1 MVFSDR
7 ISSLKPSAIRE
18 IFKVLG
24 DPSIISLAG
33 GNPDPQT
40 FPSKEMGEIAQDIFE
55 NQSAKALQYGST
67 EGYFPLRQKLVE
79 RLEDKFSIGNQPDE
93 LIIVSG
99 GQQGIE
105 LSCKVL
111 CNEGDTVIC
120 ENPSFIGALNAFRSY
135 NVNLCGI
142 PMEDDGMDISYLE
155 DMLKTQ
161 KNIKIIYTI
170 PTFQNPMGV
179 CMSLE
184 KRKAIYNLA
193 KKYNVVIIEDNPYGE
208 LRFKGEDIPTIKSMD
223 TEGIVIYCGSF
234 SKILSPGIRLGF
246 VCANKEIVSKIVV
259 AKQVSD
265 VHTNLFFQILV
276 SNYLTRFDI
285 DSHISSIRDLYRQKS
300 QAMKDS
306 INTYFPSEIKVTDPD
321 GGIFLWAELSQNIDA
336 MSFSNKLLE
345 QNVAVVPGN
354 TFMVNE
360 NSRCSGIRLNYS
372 MPTFDQI
379 QKAIK
384 VIGETYKIYK

>member
-1 MVFSDR
+1 
-7 ISSLKPSAIRE
+7 
-18 IFKVLG
+18 
-24 DPSIISLAG
+24 
-33 GNPDPQT
+33 
-40 FPSKEMGEIAQDIFE
+40 MGEIAQDIFE

-223 TEGIVIYCGSF
+223 
-234 SKILSPGIRLGF
+234 LSLI
-246 VCANKEIVSKIVV
+246 
-259 AKQVSD
+259 
-265 VHTNLFFQILV
+265 
-276 SNYLTRFDI
+276 
-285 DSHISSIRDLYRQKS
+285 HI
-300 QAMKDS
+300 
-306 INTYFPSEIKVTDPD
+306 
-321 GGIFLWAELSQNIDA
+321 
-336 MSFSNKLLE
+336 
-345 QNVAVVPGN
+345 
-354 TFMVNE
+354 
-360 NSRCSGIRLNYS
+360 
-372 MPTFDQI
+372 
-379 QKAIK
+379 
-384 VIGETYKIYK
+384 